1 MGKISGNIG
10 EKYGV
15 KCLSIIVKNY
25 FITLLKQHLLP
36 RILAVRNFSGIFFYL
51 SAVKTALR
59 EIFAVDIFISSLLA
73 TVKYAKVY
81 LTVVNT
87 HETKV
92 LRDCE

>member
-1 MGKISGNIG
+1 MFEHNSKKLFYYTTKTTFTSQDFGGK
-10 EKYGV
+10 K
-15 KCLSIIVKNY
+15 L
-25 FITLLKQHLLP
+25 Q
-36 RILAVRNFSGIFFYL
+36 RNFFYL

-81 LTVVNT
+81 LTAVNT

-92 LRDCE
+92 LRDCEQY